1 MGNSVKPLKKVIEEC
16 SDTNRHEWPD
26 EARTILEAVRRISR
40 PTKGKVRRTIA
51 EAILKK
57 LIVPPLADSGW
68 KLHAPQAGNPPCNLL
83 LERDSLLAR
92 IDFALLQPATA
103 KFKRIYRGQHSD
115 RAYALEV
122 KKSHIRAKGTK
133 GIAIGGARRAAPAD
147 PGHERSY
154 TFGEFDILAVN
165 IQAATYRWTDF
176 LYTLSSR
183 LRPHPIHPSL
193 INVVQS
199 VSLTPNDEWT
209 DDLGIC
215 LEWYSRAKPA
225 SEATMR

>member
-57 LIVPPLADSGW
+57 LIVPSLSDCGW
-68 KLHAPQAGNPPCNLL
+68 KLRGPQAGNPPCDLL

-92 IDFALLQPATA
+92 IDFALLQPATT
-103 KFKRIYRGQHSD
+103 KFKRTYRAHHSEG
-115 RAYALEV
+115 AHGLEV
-122 KKSHIRAKGTK
+122 KKSQLRVKGTK
-133 GIAIGGARRAAPAD
+133 GIEIGGARRSVPAD
-147 PGHERSY
+147 TAHGRSY
-154 TFGEFDILAVN
+154 TFDEFDILAVN
-165 IQAATYRWTDF
+165 IQAATYRWLDF
-176 LYTLSSR
+176 RYTLSGR

-193 INVVQS
+193 INVIQS
-199 VSLTPNDEWT
+199 VPLTPNEEWT
-209 DDLGIC
+209 DDLSAC
-215 LEWYSRAKPA
+215 LEWYSKAN
-225 SEATMR
+225 SLG

>member
-57 LIVPPLADSGW
+57 LIVPSVADSGW
-68 KLHAPQAGNPPCNLL
+68 KLRAPQADSPSCDLL
-83 LERDSLLAR
+83 LERNSLMAR
-92 IDFALLQPATA
+92 IDLALLQPATA
-103 KFKRIYRGQHSD
+103 KFKRTYRGQHSEN
-115 RAYALEV
+115 AYALEV
-122 KKSHIRAKGTK
+122 KKSQVRAKGAT
-133 GIAIGGARRAAPAD
+133 GIAVGGARRAAPA
-147 PGHERSY
+147 ELAREKSY

-176 LYTLSSR
+176 RYTLSSQ
-183 LRPHPIHPSL
+183 LQPHPAHPSF
-193 INVVQS
+193 INVIQS
-199 VSLTPNDEWT
+199 VPLMSNEEWT
-209 DDLGIC
+209 EDLSVC
-215 LEWYSRAKPA
+215 LEWYAHANSLR
-225 SEATMR
+225 